1 MSDDWIFYNHE
12 VISSTAGFSLSEKQV
27 LAQINSLCTLDE
39 LLNNQFVM
47 RQLEFEFVY
56 ASAKI
61 EGSRITR
68 QQTSNLLTTGKSIGV
83 PVADEVMVLNLKKA
97 YDYIMS
103 NDLDVS
109 LHTMHEIH
117 ALLSNGLLK
126 NPRDIDGMKNEINSV
141 QEGIRYQPLGPGP
154 ELKGEMDTMLKIYKS
169 IQDPF
174 DRALYL
180 HNNTAYLQYFSD
192 CNKRVSRC
200 MMLVSTNQDKI
211 LPFIAQY
218 KEDTEVNYLNCMLDY
233 YASGSNEQ
241 ICSLFVEIYLDLGRA
256 IDDSYLIKD
265 INGQI
270 NKFSETAV
278 ITTNDGESQNLLEKI
293 GEQRACSYK
302 VTAKIY
308 FADLNK
314 ILLSGINFDK
324 CKIYPNLK
332 AFLKNNAFSTEYLNE
347 LSRALMK

>member
-1 MSDDWIFYNHE
+1 
-12 VISSTAGFSLSEKQV
+12 
-27 LAQINSLCTLDE
+27 
-39 LLNNQFVM
+39 
-47 RQLEFEFVY
+47 
-56 ASAKI
+56 
-61 EGSRITR
+61 
-68 QQTSNLLTTGKSIGV
+68 
-83 PVADEVMVLNLKKA
+83 
-97 YDYIMS
+97 
-103 NDLDVS
+103 
-109 LHTMHEIH
+109 
-117 ALLSNGLLK
+117 
-126 NPRDIDGMKNEINSV
+126 MKNEINYV
-141 QEGIRYQPLGPGP
+141 QGGIRYQPLGPGT

-200 MMLVSTNQDKI
+200 MMLVSTNQVKI

-218 KEDTEVNYLNCMLDY
+218 KDDTEVNYLNCMLDY
-233 YASGSNEQ
+233 YASGNNQQ
-241 ICSLFVEIYLDLGRA
+241 IRSLFVEIYRDLGRT
-256 IDDSYLIKD
+256 IDAANLIKD

-278 ITTNDGESQNLLEKI
+278 ITSNDGESQNLLEKI

-314 ILLSGINFDK
+314 ILLSDINFNK

-332 AFLKNNAFSTEYLNE
+332 AFLKNNPFSTEYLKE